1 MKIHNDIIEKLK
13 NAIYSYTNSESLYWY
28 PLRELTCGFSAVAYD
43 VNALYEDDRVDD
55 LSAIIKYCNIRFVT
69 MVQMDY
75 ETVFHNEDIRKLLY
89 ARDEE
94 GFDFPGYVE
103 TYYFD
108 QSKSWL
114 IYVSHEETISFT
126 GKDLAECAGK
136 ILPGKY
142 RI

>member
-1 MKIHNDIIEKLK
+1 MGTHNDIVEKLK
-13 NAIYSYTNSESLYWY
+13 NAIHFYTNSESFYWC
-28 PLRELTCGFSAVAYD
+28 PLREITCGFSAVAYD

-55 LSAIIKYCNIRFVT
+55 LAAIIKYCNIRFVT

-75 ETVFHNEDIRKLLY
+75 
-89 ARDEE
+89 
-94 GFDFPGYVE
+94 
-103 TYYFD
+103 
-108 QSKSWL
+108 
-114 IYVSHEETISFT
+114 ETISFT

>member
-1 MKIHNDIIEKLK
+1 MGTHNDIVEKLK
-13 NAIYSYTNSESLYWY
+13 NAIHFYTNSESLYWY

-55 LSAIIKYCNIRFVT
+55 LAAIIKYCNIRFVT

-94 GFDFPGYVE
+94 GFDFPGYV
-103 TYYFD
+103 
-108 QSKSWL
+108 
-114 IYVSHEETISFT
+114 V
-126 GKDLAECAGK
+126 
-136 ILPGKY
+136 
-142 RI
+142 

>member
-1 MKIHNDIIEKLK
+1 MGTHNDIIEKLK
-13 NAIYSYTNSESLYWY
+13 NAIYSYTNSESLYQY

-55 LSAIIKYCNIRFVT
+55 LAAIIKYCNIRFVT

-126 GKDLAECAGK
+126 GKDLAECARK

>member
-1 MKIHNDIIEKLK
+1 MGTHNDIVEKLK
-13 NAIYSYTNSESLYWY
+13 NAIHFYTNSESLYLY

-55 LSAIIKYCNIRFVT
+55 LAAIIKYCNIRFVT

-126 GKDLAECAGK
+126 GKDLAECARK

>member
-1 MKIHNDIIEKLK
+1 MGTHNDIVEKLK
-13 NAIYSYTNSESLYWY
+13 NAIHFYTNSESFYWC
-28 PLRELTCGFSAVAYD
+28 PIREITCGFSAVAYD

-55 LSAIIKYCNIRFVT
+55 LAAIIKYCNIRFVT

-126 GKDLAECAGK
+126 GKDLAECARK
-136 ILPGKY
+136 ILPDKY

>member
-1 MKIHNDIIEKLK
+1 MGTHNDIIEKLK

-55 LSAIIKYCNIRFVT
+55 LAAIIKYCNIRFVT

-126 GKDLAECAGK
+126 GKDLAECARK